1 MIIQNKIKTKSLGKH
16 QLKMNLLESGDI
28 YDVSYGHHQINL
40 LKGNLIDGTLSN
52 IYLRLKKNQ
61 SYVFTKCIGSHTP
74 SSVSFLNNQIRYDG
88 IFEGVTYTIFL
99 TVYENKW
106 QYDIR
111 LSSDEIK
118 EVELF
123 YGQDI
128 AIQNKNMVLN
138 SEPYTVQYIDYKVFK
153 DSKGYTLCARQNQ
166 GQSQYFQMGSNYQ
179 TVGYVTDGFQFF
191 KTKSKLDFIPDALKY
206 DRLES
211 KIYQYEFS
219 YFVLQTGPLY
229 LTSES
234 QQISFYGYYQEQH
247 DDIITKP
254 KEILF
259 ESLDMSL
266 EKNNDR
272 QYNNYLIQPQF
283 AIKTKNVNVEW
294 LNQYYPKR
302 YYEEYDH
309 FDLLSF
315 FGEQGQHIV
324 LKNKELKVERPHGH
338 MLLQGDI
345 LNASEDVL
353 SSTHFIFGVFNS
365 HFVLGNTS
373 FNKFLSNIR
382 SPLNTNKASGLRIY
396 LKYENQYQ
404 LMSIPSVF
412 EMGLNYVK
420 WVYLLENDEIE
431 VLVYGDI
438 SKTSQT
444 IEFKSKNN
452 ILYDFI
458 VTMQIVFGTNEN
470 AYDIPL
476 TVQGQSLTFHCPKE
490 AMAHLKYPNMNY
502 LLKSHQ
508 PFDLLNEKDVFN
520 LEVNQGLVYLSY
532 KQMSELKINLSAS
545 MEKEHQQMMIENLEV
560 QKEKTNQF
568 YQKLLKGFEI
578 EHPSKLVMS
587 LNILV
592 KWYAMNALV
601 HYASPHGLEQYN
613 GAAWGTR
620 DVSQGP
626 FEFFAAVQETTILR
640 KLLLKI
646 YQRQFIEN
654 ADFPQWFMFDKYYQI
669 QAHDAHGDIIIW
681 PLRALTKYLEMTND
695 LSILDEEVAWMSIEK
710 NDFIEKSSLMN
721 HVKMQIDA
729 MKSSFIP
736 NTHLPKYGG
745 GDWDDTLQPANQNL
759 KETMV
764 SAWTVAL
771 MYEAINRFS
780 KVIVKY
786 DQAYANDLFNL
797 VKSIKKDYQKYII
810 QEGIPVGFYVFDQ
823 PDYVLLHPNDQK
835 TSLKYRL
842 LPMTRST
849 IAELASETEVLKY
862 IEIIEKHLKHPDG
875 VRLTDDAI
883 PYHGGQKT
891 FFQRAETAT
900 NFGREIGLQY
910 VHAHIRYI
918 EAMAKSRHAHEALE
932 ALMVINPILSN
943 QIVKNADF
951 KQNNVYFSSSDAAFM
966 NRYEAMDQFH
976 LVKDGSVKVKGGWRL
991 YSSGPGILISQ
1002 IIENLLGIK
1011 VYDQN
1016 LCIMPS
1022 LDSIMEGLVF
1032 KFKFD
1037 GLPIKIKYHFGK
1049 SKILINKKEV
1059 SYETIYNAYHLKG
1072 YIINKDIL
1080 KTYQK
1085 EIDIDCYIDSN

>member
-1 MIIQNKIKTKSLGKH
+1 MIIHNKIKTKSLGKQ

-28 YDVSYGHHQINL
+28 YDVVFGHHQINL

-52 IYLRLKKNQ
+52 IYLRIKKNQ

-74 SSVSFLNNQIRYDG
+74 SSVSFSDNQIRYDG
-88 IFEGVTYTIFL
+88 EFEGVNYTIFL

-106 QYDIR
+106 QYDVL
-111 LSSDEIK
+111 LSSEESK

-153 DSKGYTLCARQNQ
+153 DNKGYTLCARQNQ
-166 GQSQYFQMGSNYQ
+166 GQSQYFQMGSSYQ

-191 KTKSKLDFIPDALKY
+191 KTKSKLDFVPDALKY

-229 LTSES
+229 LTSHI

-247 DDIITKP
+247 EDVITKP

-259 ESLDMSL
+259 EPLN
-266 EKNNDR
+266 EVVQKTNDF
-272 QYNNYLIQPQF
+272 QFNNYLIHPEL
-283 AIKTKNVNVEW
+283 AIKTESVNIQW
-294 LNQYYPKR
+294 LDQHYPNR
-302 YYEEYDH
+302 HYEEYDH

-315 FGEQGQHIV
+315 FNEQSAHIV

-345 LNASEDVL
+345 LNASENVL
-353 SSTHFIFGVFNS
+353 ASTHFMFGVFNS

-396 LKYENQYQ
+396 LKRENQYE

-412 EMGLNYVK
+412 EMGLSYVK
-420 WVYLLENDEIE
+420 WVYLLKDDEIE
-431 VLVYGDI
+431 IIVYGDI
-438 SKTSQT
+438 DKTAQV
-444 IEFKSKNN
+444 IEFKSKND
-452 ILYDFI
+452 ISYDFI
-458 VTMQIVFGTNEN
+458 VTMQIVFGTTEN
-470 AYDIPL
+470 AYDVPI
-476 TVQGQSLTFHCPKE
+476 TVDKQSIKFHCPIE
-490 AMAHLKYPNMNY
+490 AMAYANYPNLNY
-502 LLKSHQ
+502 SLSSNL
-508 PFDLLNEKDVFN
+508 PFDLLSEHDVFN

-532 KQMSELKINLSAS
+532 QKVNQLIINLSAS
-545 MEKEHQQMMIENLEV
+545 MEKEHQQMMIKSLDV
-560 QKEKTNQF
+560 QKNKTHQF
-568 YQKLLKGFEI
+568 YNQLLKNFEI
-578 EHPSKLVMS
+578 KHPSKSIMS

-626 FEFFAAVQETTILR
+626 FELFAALQEKTILR

-681 PLRALTKYLEMTND
+681 PLRALTKYLEMTHD
-695 LSILDEEVAWMSIEK
+695 VSILDEQVAWMSIQK
-710 NDFIEKSSLMN
+710 NDFTHKSSLMN
-721 HVKMQIDA
+721 HIKKQIDA
-729 MKSSFIP
+729 MTDSFIS

-745 GDWDDTLQPANQNL
+745 GDWDDTLQPANHNL

-771 MYEAINRFS
+771 MFETVNRFS
-780 KVIVKY
+780 KTIADYDYSYANSLINLSKKIKVDYHKYIVK
-786 DQAYANDLFNL
+786 D
-797 VKSIKKDYQKYII
+797 
-810 QEGIPVGFYVFDQ
+810 GIPAGFYVFDD

-849 IAELASETEVLKY
+849 IAELASESEVLKY

-883 PYHGGQKT
+883 PYYGGKKT
-891 FFQRAETAT
+891 FFQRAETAA

-932 ALMVINPILSN
+932 ALMIINPILAN

-951 KQNNVYFSSSDAAFM
+951 KQNNVYFSSSDASFM

-976 LVKDGSVKVKGGWRL
+976 LVKKGEVKVKGGWRL
-991 YSSGPGILISQ
+991 YSSGPGILIAQ

-1011 VYDQN
+1011 MINHD
-1016 LCIMPS
+1016 LCLMPS
-1022 LDSIMEGLVF
+1022 LDSTM
-1032 KFKFD
+1032 D
-1037 GLPIKIKYHFGK
+1037 GLSLQFQFAKIPININYHLGQ
-1049 SKILINKKEV
+1049 SKILINQEEV
-1059 SYETIYNAYHLKG
+1059 SCEITYNHYGLKG
-1072 YIINKDIL
+1072 YIVKEDVLKSYKDPII
-1080 KTYQK
+1080 
-1085 EIDIDCYIDSN
+1085 IDLFYE